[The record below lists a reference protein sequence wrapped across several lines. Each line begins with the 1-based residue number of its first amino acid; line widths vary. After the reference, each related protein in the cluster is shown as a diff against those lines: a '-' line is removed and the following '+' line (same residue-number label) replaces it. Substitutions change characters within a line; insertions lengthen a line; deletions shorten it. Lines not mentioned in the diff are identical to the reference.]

1 MQGQDA
7 KRSEE
12 FMKRPEIEGIL
23 PHRPPFLFVDEVVEI
38 SETKIIAKKYVRDD
52 EYFFKGHFPNE
63 PIMPGVL
70 IVEALAQTGG
80 VMILQKRRGVI
91 PLFLGIDKAR
101 FKKIVRPGDTL
112 VMEVELLR
120 DRGDIVKLSGIA
132 RVGDE
137 IACQAEIMAG
147 IKK

>member
-1 MQGQDA
+1 
-7 KRSEE
+7 
-12 FMKRPEIEGIL
+12 MKISEIEEII
-23 PHRPPFLFVDEVVEI
+23 PHRPPFLFVDETVEI
-38 SETKIIAKKYVRDD
+38 SDTKIIAKRHIRDD

-70 IVEALAQTGG
+70 IVEALAQTGA
-80 VMILQKRRGVI
+80 VMILQKLKGVI
-91 PLFLGIDKAR
+91 PLFLGIDKVR
-101 FKKIVRPGDTL
+101 FKRIVRPGDTL
-112 VMEVELLR
+112 IMEVELLR
-120 DRGDIVKLSGIA
+120 NRGDIVKISGIA

>member
-1 MQGQDA
+1 M
-7 KRSEE
+7 KRSE
-12 FMKRPEIEGIL
+12 IEEIL
-23 PHRPPFLFVDEVVEI
+23 PHRSPFLFVDEVVEL
-38 SETKIIAKKYVRDD
+38 SDTKIVAKKYVRED

-70 IVEALAQTGG
+70 LVEALAQTGG
-80 VMILQKRRGVI
+80 VMILRKKRGVI
-91 PLFLGIDKAR
+91 PLFLGIDKVR
-101 FKKIVRPGDTL
+101 FKRIVRPGDTL
-112 VMEVELLR
+112 IMEVELQR
-120 DRGDIVKLSGIA
+120 DRGDIVKISGVA

>member
-1 MQGQDA
+1 
-7 KRSEE
+7 
-12 FMKRPEIEGIL
+12 MKLSEIEEIL
-23 PHRPPFLFVDEVVEI
+23 PHRPPFLFVDDVVEI
-38 SETKIIAKKYVRDD
+38 SDTKIIAKRRVRGD

-80 VMILQKRRGVI
+80 IMILQKRKGVI
-91 PLFLGIDKAR
+91 PLFLGIDKVR

-112 VMEVELLR
+112 VMEVKLLR
-120 DRGDIVKLSGIA
+120 DRGDVVKISGVA

>member
-1 MQGQDA
+1 
-7 KRSEE
+7 
-12 FMKRPEIEGIL
+12 MKISEIEEIL
-23 PHRPPFLFVDEVVEI
+23 PHRPPFLFVDEIVEI
-38 SETKIIAKKYVRDD
+38 SDTKIIAKRHVRDD

-70 IVEALAQTGG
+70 VVEALAQTGA
-80 VMILQKRRGVI
+80 VMILRKRKGVI

-101 FKKIVRPGDTL
+101 FKRIVRPGDTL
-112 VMEVELLR
+112 IMEVELLR
-120 DRGDIVKLSGIA
+120 DRGDIVKITGVA

>member
-1 MQGQDA
+1 M
-7 KRSEE
+7 KRS
-12 FMKRPEIEGIL
+12 EIEGIL

-80 VMILQKRRGVI
+80 VMILQKRKGVI

-112 VMEVELLR
+112 IMEVKLLR